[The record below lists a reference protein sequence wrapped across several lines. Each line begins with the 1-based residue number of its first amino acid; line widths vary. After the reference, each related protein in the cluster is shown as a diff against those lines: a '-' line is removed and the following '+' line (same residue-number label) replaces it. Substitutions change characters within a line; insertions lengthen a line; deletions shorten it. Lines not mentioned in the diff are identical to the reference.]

1 MLKLNQWRII
11 ILLLIL
17 LPPGISLHAQTIEVS
32 GRITDENNQ
41 ALAGVNVYTKGTTGQ
56 GAISDVRGE
65 FLINA
70 ELNSTL
76 VFSFIGYKTTEIS
89 ATSQEIFVL
98 MEPESIEIE
107 EVVAIGYGSVR
118 RKDLSSSISTVQGK
132 DIIKSAP
139 GNFAKG
145 LQGLASGVQVFD
157 TDGRP
162 GSTPTIVIRGATSM
176 SGSTN
181 PIIVVDGIPVGF
193 NANQLNP
200 EDIESVSILKDAS
213 ATAIYGTQAA
223 NGVMLVTTKKGRMGE
238 SNFRVTANYGLQQLK
253 TPGVAGAEEYM
264 EIQNLKR
271 FNERPDRGEFQL
283 FSEEEVTNA
292 VSTDWWKKAIRP
304 LAPRYNMNVGFDGGS
319 KKFRYSGNVG
329 YFGQESQMEV
339 GNWDKVTARFNTE
352 YHFSDNVK
360 FGQNFYPRFESW
372 QNTPDIWSLISMDP
386 TTPVYIPE
394 DEQEGKNRYSI
405 YQRSYNN
412 DTYNPMGMI
421 ERYKVNNNNLLIG
434 MQTNTYL
441 NIRFLKDFVFNTQL
455 GLNFSSLMADAYDPE
470 YFIHNMESN
479 EESSV
484 SRTVDNFYSFVSNN
498 TLNYLKTINGVH
510 NLNVLI
516 GFVAEKGQTRDVYG
530 YKKGI
535 PNDNVNLRYL
545 AAAENDPEA
554 NGNDVI
560 NTALSSVLSRVM
572 YNYNEKYYVNFSFRR
587 DGSFK
592 FPEDERYGNFPALS
606 VAWAAHNE
614 SFISGVSWI
623 SNMKVRAGWGRVG
636 NQKPLQPNTFLW
648 SLGKVPYVLGDNAQT
663 AVGAY
668 SNQFANQEIK
678 WEMVE
683 DLSAG
688 IDMAFLQNKITAT
701 LEVYS
706 KKTHDMIMQKE
717 YPFFSGYPNYESQVW
732 SNIGSIV
739 SRGIELELGYHDY
752 RGEFTWS
759 ATGNITHFKTRAA
772 ELADGI
778 PYLGAWWGDYLT
790 RTIEGE
796 LVGQFWGY
804 KTGGLF
810 QNWTDVYE
818 HCARDE
824 DGNPLDMDGNIDGSL
839 EFDEEGKPIND
850 RELLQNKAVPG
861 DVIFLDLNKNNE
873 IEEEDQTFIGSG
885 QPDFTAGVNLRAAFR
900 GFDFSVDL
908 YAAIGADIFNATLWE
923 WEWGADNSNT
933 FSGVREDAWHG
944 EGTSDRIPI
953 LNLNDKNRNYW
964 KISDIYIDNGN
975 YLKIRNIQLG
985 YTIPEWRKI
994 KQLRIYVN
1002 IDNPFVFTNY
1012 RGFEP
1017 ELYGSVTEQNID
1029 WGGNY
1034 PNPTIY
1040 SFGLNLSF

>member
-1 MLKLNQWRII
+1 MLKLNQWRFIG
-11 ILLLIL
+11 LLLIL
-17 LPPGISLHAQTIEVS
+17 IPPGISLYAQRIEVS
-32 GRITDENNQ
+32 GRIADENNQ

-56 GAISDVRGE
+56 GSISDVRGE

-76 VFSFIGYKTTEIS
+76 VFSFIGYKTTEKS
-89 ATSQEIFVL
+89 VSSSEIFVQ
-98 MEPESIEIE
+98 MGPESIEIE

-118 RKDLSSSISTVQGK
+118 RKDLSSSISTVQGA

-145 LQGLASGVQVFD
+145 LQGLAAGVQVFD

-176 SGSTN
+176 SANTN

-238 SNFRVTANYGLQQLK
+238 SNFKVTANYGLQELK
-253 TPGVAGAEEYM
+253 NPGVAGAEEYM

-283 FSEEEVTNA
+283 FSEEEVANA
-292 VSTDWWKKAIRP
+292 VSTDWWNEAIRP

-372 QNTPDIWSLISMDP
+372 TNTPDIWSLISMDP

-421 ERYKVNNNNLLIG
+421 ERYKVNNNNLLVGI
-434 MQTNTYL
+434 QTNTYL
-441 NIRFLKDFVFNTQL
+441 NIRFLKDFIFNTQL
-455 GLNFSSLMADAYDPE
+455 GLNFNSVMADRYEPE
-470 YFIHNMESN
+470 YFIHNKESN
-479 EESSV
+479 EENSV
-484 SRTVDNFYSFVSNN
+484 SRKVDNFYSFVSNN

-510 NLNVLI
+510 NLNVLV

-535 PNDNVNLRYL
+535 PNDNENLRYL

-560 NTALSSVLSRVM
+560 NTALSSGLARVM

-648 SLGKVPYVLGDNAQT
+648 SLGKVPYVLGDKTQT
-663 AVGAY
+663 LVGAY

-706 KKTHDMIMQKE
+706 KKTHDMIMLKE

-759 ATGNITHFKTRAA
+759 ATGNITHFKTRAD

-818 HCARDE
+818 HCVRDE
-824 DGNPLDMDGNIDGSL
+824 DGNPLDMDGNIDGPL
-839 EFDEEGKPIND
+839 EFDEDGKPFND
-850 RELLQNKAVPG
+850 RELLQDKAVPG

-900 GFDFSVDL
+900 GFDISVDL
-908 YAAIGADIFNATLWE
+908 YAAMGADIFNATLWE
-923 WEWGADNSNT
+923 WEWGANNTNT

-944 EGTSDRIPI
+944 EGTSDKIPI

-964 KISDIYIDNGN
+964 KISDIYIDKGN
-975 YLKIRNIQLG
+975 YLKVRNIQLG
-985 YTIPEWRKI
+985 YTFQKWKKI

-1002 IDNPFVFTNY
+1002 IDNASVFTNY

-1029 WGGNY
+1029 WGDNY
-1034 PNPTIY
+1034 PNPTVY
-1040 SFGLNLSF
+1040 SFGINLSF

>member
-1 MLKLNQWRII
+1 
-11 ILLLIL
+11 
-17 LPPGISLHAQTIEVS
+17 
-32 GRITDENNQ
+32 
-41 ALAGVNVYTKGTTGQ
+41 
-56 GAISDVRGE
+56 
-65 FLINA
+65 
-70 ELNSTL
+70 
-76 VFSFIGYKTTEIS
+76 
-89 ATSQEIFVL
+89 
-98 MEPESIEIE
+98 
-107 EVVAIGYGSVR
+107 
-118 RKDLSSSISTVQGK
+118 
-132 DIIKSAP
+132 
-139 GNFAKG
+139 
-145 LQGLASGVQVFD
+145 
-157 TDGRP
+157 
-162 GSTPTIVIRGATSM
+162 
-176 SGSTN
+176 
-181 PIIVVDGIPVGF
+181 
-193 NANQLNP
+193 
-200 EDIESVSILKDAS
+200 
-213 ATAIYGTQAA
+213 
-223 NGVMLVTTKKGRMGE
+223 
-238 SNFRVTANYGLQQLK
+238 
-253 TPGVAGAEEYM
+253 
-264 EIQNLKR
+264 
-271 FNERPDRGEFQL
+271 
-283 FSEEEVTNA
+283 
-292 VSTDWWKKAIRP
+292 
-304 LAPRYNMNVGFDGGS
+304 
-319 KKFRYSGNVG
+319 
-329 YFGQESQMEV
+329 
-339 GNWDKVTARFNTE
+339 
-352 YHFSDNVK
+352 
-360 FGQNFYPRFESW
+360 
-372 QNTPDIWSLISMDP
+372 
-386 TTPVYIPE
+386 
-394 DEQEGKNRYSI
+394 
-405 YQRSYNN
+405 
-412 DTYNPMGMI
+412 
-421 ERYKVNNNNLLIG
+421 
-434 MQTNTYL
+434 
-441 NIRFLKDFVFNTQL
+441 
-455 GLNFSSLMADAYDPE
+455 
-470 YFIHNMESN
+470 
-479 EESSV
+479 
-484 SRTVDNFYSFVSNN
+484 VSNN

-510 NLNVLI
+510 NLNVLV

-535 PNDNVNLRYL
+535 PNDNENLRYL

-560 NTALSSVLSRVM
+560 NTALSSGLARVM

-648 SLGKVPYVLGDNAQT
+648 SLGKVPYVLGDKTQT
-663 AVGAY
+663 LVGAY

-706 KKTHDMIMQKE
+706 KKTHDMIMLKE

-759 ATGNITHFKTRAA
+759 ATGNITHFKTRAD

-818 HCARDE
+818 HCVRDE
-824 DGNPLDMDGNIDGSL
+824 DGNPLDMDGNIDGPL
-839 EFDEEGKPIND
+839 EFDEDGKPFND
-850 RELLQNKAVPG
+850 RELLQDKAVPG

-900 GFDFSVDL
+900 GFDISVDL
-908 YAAIGADIFNATLWE
+908 YAAMGADIFNATLWE
-923 WEWGADNSNT
+923 WEWGANNTNT

-944 EGTSDRIPI
+944 EGTSDKIPI

-964 KISDIYIDNGN
+964 KISDIYIDKGN
-975 YLKIRNIQLG
+975 YLKVRNIQLG
-985 YTIPEWRKI
+985 YTFQKWKKI

-1002 IDNPFVFTNY
+1002 IDNASVFTNY

-1029 WGGNY
+1029 WGDNY
-1034 PNPTIY
+1034 PNPTVY
-1040 SFGLNLSF
+1040 SFGINLSF